1 MRLDKFLSIT
11 GTCTRTEAKRAVR
24 AGAVT
29 VNGKAATSA
38 DLSVEPEKDTVLFSG
53 KKVIYR
59 KYTYIMLNKPE
70 GYVSATEDGNLP
82 TVLELLPPE
91 VRLRGLFPCGRLD
104 RNTVGL
110 MLITDNGALSHRLL
124 APRSHVAKTY
134 RFASRFPVSEEEA
147 EYLRQGVTLED
158 GYVTMPAQITLDE
171 KRDSGLIVLNEG
183 KYHQIKRM
191 FEAIGNKITFLER
204 IQFGC
209 LSLDP
214 SLARGEWRYLSGE
227 EIRSIES

>member
-24 AGAVT
+24 AGAVM

-38 DLSVEPEKDTVLFSG
+38 DLPVEPEKDTVLFSG

-124 APRSHVAKTY
+124 APKSHVAKTY

-147 EYLRQGVTLED
+147 EYLRQGATLED

-171 KRDSGLIVLNEG
+171 SRSSGLIVLNEG

-204 IQFGC
+204 VRFGC
-209 LSLDP
+209 LALDT
-214 SLARGEWRYLSGE
+214 SLARGEWRYLTDE
-227 EIRSIES
+227 EIRNIEQ